1 MAKNAGKIKDLTADA
16 DRRKVVGQSLGLRA
30 EMAKSADSVEILLGE
45 VRQEK
50 HPKDGHTMD
59 VRADVKK
66 PEKMPEYGIFTATE
80 TERVPSFYYVLPGN
94 QKAIA
99 LLRAHGIVF
108 SPMPLPKPRSV
119 DVEEFQIETNTQ
131 AQNTNEGHRE
141 RTVTGKW
148 VVTKRELPEGTL
160 ELPMTQSL
168 ARLAF
173 YLIEPRS
180 DDGLVTWN
188 FVDDQ
193 LAGDGKVYSI
203 LRSRK

>member
-1 MAKNAGKIKDLTADA
+1 
-16 DRRKVVGQSLGLRA
+16 
-30 EMAKSADSVEILLGE
+30 
-45 VRQEK
+45 
-50 HPKDGHTMD
+50 MD

-80 TERVPSFYYVLPGN
+80 TERVPSFSYVLPGN

-108 SPMPLPKPRSV
+108 SPMPLKPRSM
-119 DVEEFQIETNTQ
+119 DVEEFQLETNTQ
-131 AQNTNEGHRE
+131 AQGTNEGHRE

-148 VVTKRELPEGTL
+148 VATKRELPEGTL
-160 ELPMTQSL
+160 EVPMNQPL

-180 DDGLVTWN
+180 GDGLVTWN
-188 FVDDQ
+188 FMDDQ
-193 LAGDGKVYSI
+193 LAGDPKVYSI
-203 LRSRK
+203 LRSRR